1 MEEERQKDNINQL
14 HERLVKLK
22 KKILSGISAEEKKKI
37 LSDFDWNH
45 YREYSVKI
53 LMIKREVIIEQK
65 KEGKEKFD
73 LWLAD
78 IKEWEKKNMN
88 NYDDNLKSK
97 YFLEKELSFFT
108 VMLVYYSAIE
118 KSQGEYRKC
127 RHERLCHN
135 T

>member
-22 KKILSGISAEEKKKI
+22 KKILSEITVEEKKKI

-45 YREYSVKI
+45 YREYGVKI

-88 NYDDNLKSK
+88 NYDDNLKSN
-97 YFLEKELSFFT
+97 YFLKKVFL
-108 VMLVYYSAIE
+108 L
-118 KSQGEYRKC
+118 
-127 RHERLCHN
+127 LC
-135 T
+135 

>member
-22 KKILSGISAEEKKKI
+22 KKILSEITVEEKKKI

-45 YREYSVKI
+45 YREYGVKI

-65 KEGKEKFD
+65 REGKEKFD

-97 YFLEKELSFFT
+97 YFLIKVEFFT
-108 VMLVYYSAIE
+108 VMLVYYSAI
-118 KSQGEYRKC
+118 KKKFKIRTY
-127 RHERLCHN
+127 
-135 T
+135 

>member
-14 HERLVKLK
+14 HERLVRLK
-22 KKILSGISAEEKKKI
+22 KKILSGISVEEKKKI

-45 YREYSVKI
+45 YREYGVKI

-97 YFLEKELSFFT
+97 YFLKKVELF
-108 VMLVYYSAIE
+108 YCYAILLLSNQNSSRSE
-118 KSQGEYRKC
+118 PNKVLFK
-127 RHERLCHN
+127 
-135 T
+135 

>member
-22 KKILSGISAEEKKKI
+22 KKILSGTSVEEKKKI

-97 YFLEKELSFFT
+97 YYLKIVLSQSCLEFFYCYACLLLSNQ
-108 VMLVYYSAIE
+108 
-118 KSQGEYRKC
+118 KSFMFETYLGAF
-127 RHERLCHN
+127 
-135 T
+135 

>member
-1 MEEERQKDNINQL
+1 M
-14 HERLVKLK
+14 
-22 KKILSGISAEEKKKI
+22 EEKKKI

-45 YREYSVKI
+45 YREYGVKI

-97 YFLEKELSFFT
+97 YFLKKVEFFYCNASLLLS
-108 VMLVYYSAIE
+108 
-118 KSQGEYRKC
+118 
-127 RHERLCHN
+127 N
-135 T
+135 

>member
-22 KKILSGISAEEKKKI
+22 KKILSGISVEEKKKI

-88 NYDDNLKSK
+88 NYDDNLKSE
-97 YFLEKELSFFT
+97 YFLKKVEFFT
-108 VMLVYYSAIE
+108 VMLVYYSAIK
-118 KSQGEYRKC
+118 KSSRSELTRVLFK
-127 RHERLCHN
+127 
-135 T
+135 